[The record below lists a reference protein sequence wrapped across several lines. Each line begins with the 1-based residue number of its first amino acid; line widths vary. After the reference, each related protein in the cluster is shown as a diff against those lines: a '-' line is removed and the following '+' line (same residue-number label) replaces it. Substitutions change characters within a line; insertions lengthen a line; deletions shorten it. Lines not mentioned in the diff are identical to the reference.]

1 MKEESKILITPEGH
15 ELNFNESESVEV
27 NLNISKDTM
36 NLLKEVAKK
45 RDLSVKSIIKFF
57 ISKGLR
63 DIEPELTKKLALKRF
78 ESRKDSNIDVKVDL
92 AA

>member
-15 ELNFNESESVEV
+15 KIKFRESESVEIS
-27 NLNISKDTM
+27 LNISTDLM
-36 NLLKEVAKK
+36 ELLEKVAKK
-45 RDLSVKSIIKFF
+45 RDLSAISIIKFF

-63 DIEPELTKKLALKRF
+63 DLEPELTKKTAIERLK
-78 ESRKDSNIDVKVDL
+78 SRKVSNMDVEVDL